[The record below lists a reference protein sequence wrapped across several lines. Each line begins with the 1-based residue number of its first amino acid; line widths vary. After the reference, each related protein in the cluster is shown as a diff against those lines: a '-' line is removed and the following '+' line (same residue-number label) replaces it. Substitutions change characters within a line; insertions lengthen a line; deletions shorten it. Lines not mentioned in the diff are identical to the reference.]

1 MARITLSELA
11 RRFELELVGD
21 GTLAVERVGTLSGAA
36 PGALTFL
43 ANPRYRDQLAGTV
56 ATAVVLAR
64 GDLAACP
71 VAALVAT
78 DPYLAYAR
86 IAALLYPAPHSTSGI
101 DPTASIAAYAKVA
114 NDAAIGPRAVI
125 GAGAVIGARA
135 VVGPGAVVGEGSV
148 VGEDSR
154 LEANVTLYPGV
165 TLGRR
170 CLIHS
175 GAVIG
180 ADGFGMAPSPQGWVK
195 VPQVGGVRIGD
206 DVEIG
211 ANTTVDRG
219 AIEDTVIGDGVK
231 LDNQI
236 QIGHNCVIGAH
247 TAIAGCT
254 AIAGSTTIGQR
265 CMIAGGVGIVG
276 HIVIVDDV
284 VVTARTFVTHAI
296 PEKGVYSGALG
307 FAEQRLWQRRVAR
320 FRRLDGPKGDDK
332 EKDGGED
339 HE

>member
-21 GTLAVERVGTLSGAA
+21 GTLSVERVATLVGARS
-36 PGALTFL
+36 GALTFL
-43 ANPRYRDQLAGTV
+43 ANPRYKKQLAATR
-56 ATAVVLAR
+56 ATAVVLTRA
-64 GDLAACP
+64 DAAGCP
-71 VAALVAT
+71 VAALVAK

-86 IAALLYPAPHSTSGI
+86 IAALLHPAPHTAHGI
-101 DPTASIAAYAKVA
+101 DPTASVAAYAKVA
-114 NDAAIGPRAVI
+114 ADAAIAPRAVI

-170 CLIHS
+170 CLVHS

-180 ADGFGMAPSPQGWVK
+180 ADGFGMAPSPDGWVK

-219 AIEDTVIGDGVK
+219 AIEDTVLEDGVK

-236 QIGHNCVIGAH
+236 QVGHNCIIGAH

-254 AIAGSTTIGQR
+254 AIAGSTTIGKR

-276 HIVIVDDV
+276 HIAIADDV
-284 VVTARTFVTHAI
+284 VVTARTFVTHSI
-296 PEKGVYSGALG
+296 PDKGVYSGALG
-307 FAEQRLWQRRVAR
+307 FDEQRVWQRRVAR
-320 FRRLDGPKGDDK
+320 FRRLDASTKGNKDT
-332 EKDGGED
+332 DGGDEP
-339 HE
+339 